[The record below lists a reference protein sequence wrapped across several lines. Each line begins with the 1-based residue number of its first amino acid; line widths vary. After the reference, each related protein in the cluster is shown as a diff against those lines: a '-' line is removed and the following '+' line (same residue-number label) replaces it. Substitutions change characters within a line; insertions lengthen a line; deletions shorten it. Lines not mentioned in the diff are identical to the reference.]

1 MATIDVRL
9 RVPAQMKSDADE
21 IFRQMGMSMS
31 EAMRIFLGQCINTG
45 GLPFKP
51 HIKTPNRETLESFKQ
66 IENGEYETYTLEA
79 FEEAIDNLN
88 KK

>member
-1 MATIDVRL
+1 MATIDIRL
-9 RVPAQMKSDADE
+9 RVPAQMKSEADE

-51 HIKTPNRETLESFKQ
+51 HTKIPNRETLESFKQ
-66 IENGEYETYTLEA
+66 IETGEYETYTLEA
-79 FEEAIDNLN
+79 FEKVLCDLN

>member
-66 IENGEYETYTLEA
+66 IETGEYETYTLEA